1 TATAPPES
9 PPTVEAIPVGPAPR
23 VDAASQF
30 IGYWYE
36 SEPERPEAAAGKPG
50 SVSAEGDSSGTMWR
64 PGLHVKASLMPP
76 SARPLPAVA
85 VPIGAGLFHQ
95 GRALVYV
102 RVKPGAYQRREVR
115 LLGRE
120 GDSWALA
127 ARQTSDPSGLE
138 PGEVVVH
145 RGAQVLLSE
154 EFRSDV
160 DAD

>member
-1 TATAPPES
+1 
-9 PPTVEAIPVGPAPR
+9 
-23 VDAASQF
+23 
-30 IGYWYE
+30 
-36 SEPERPEAAAGKPG
+36 
-50 SVSAEGDSSGTMWR
+50 M
-64 PGLHVKASLMPP
+64 MPP
-76 SARPLPAVA
+76 RARSRPAVA
-85 VPIGAGLFHQ
+85 VPIGAVLFHQ